1 MGKKVVAREG
11 MQCDSRLKIVLEIA
25 VSKTSKKKGPRCPY
39 KKKLNNIFL
48 THLHYY
54 IIISKLLNII
64 NATIY
69 YYYFINWHKSV
80 EYCLEKWGTVEVEGE
95 NQLRK
100 EHQLKKVGNMKSGE
114 NLSISGEQK
123 IIPFV

>member
-1 MGKKVVAREG
+1 MLARGG
-11 MQCDSRLKIVLEIA
+11 MQCDSRLKIVLEIEI
-25 VSKTSKKKGPRCPY
+25 SETSKKKGPRCPY
-39 KKKLNNIFL
+39 KKKLNNSFL
-48 THLHYY
+48 THLHCY

-80 EYCLEKWGTVEVEGE
+80 EYCLEKWETVEVEGE
-95 NQLRK
+95 N
-100 EHQLKKVGNMKSGE
+100 QLKKVGNMKSGE

-123 IIPFV
+123 IIPLCLIRSVV

>member
-1 MGKKVVAREG
+1 MQYLKLQRRKVH
-11 MQCDSRLKIVLEIA
+11 DVL
-25 VSKTSKKKGPRCPY
+25 TN
-39 KKKLNNIFL
+39 KKLNNSFL

-54 IIISKLLNII
+54 IIISKLLNKI

-80 EYCLEKWGTVEVEGE
+80 EYCLEKWETVEVEGE
-95 NQLRK
+95 N
-100 EHQLKKVGNMKSGE
+100 QLKKVGNMKSGE

-123 IIPFV
+123 IIPLCYIVLFICIRCIPYQ

>member
-1 MGKKVVAREG
+1 MLARGG
-11 MQCDSRLKIVLEIA
+11 MQCDSRLKIVLEIEI
-25 VSKTSKKKGPRCPY
+25 SKTSKKKGPRCPY
-39 KKKLNNIFL
+39 KKKLNNSFL

-80 EYCLEKWGTVEVEGE
+80 EYCLEKWETVEVEGE
-95 NQLRK
+95 N
-100 EHQLKKVGNMKSGE
+100 QLKKVGNMKSGE

-123 IIPFV
+123 IIPLCLIRSVV

>member
-1 MGKKVVAREG
+1 MLARGG

-39 KKKLNNIFL
+39 KKKLNNSFL

-64 NATIY
+64 NASNF

-80 EYCLEKWGTVEVEGE
+80 EYRVEKWRTFDFEGE
-95 NQLRK
+95 K
-100 EHQLKKVGNMKSGE
+100 SGEHQLKKVGNVKHYS
-114 NLSISGEQK
+114 LK
-123 IIPFV
+123 Y